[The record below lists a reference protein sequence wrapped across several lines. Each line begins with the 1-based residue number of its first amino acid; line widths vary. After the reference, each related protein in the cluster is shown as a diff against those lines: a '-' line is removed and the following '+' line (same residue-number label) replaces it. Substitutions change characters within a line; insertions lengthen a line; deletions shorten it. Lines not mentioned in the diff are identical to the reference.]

1 VNREDAL
8 HLARWSE
15 FLVANGLSAVTVKH
29 YRYAMLRLLAEANVG
44 ILGIEEPQIV
54 AFLASLGKRAH
65 SRQLYLRAFKSFY
78 GWAFER
84 SYITTNPAAHLHPK
98 APIDPPPDAYSPE
111 EIASLVRAAGARD
124 PRYGHAILAC
134 YALGLRR
141 SELCGILPED
151 IDWQGRRVY
160 IRCAKGDRPRWVEA
174 NELALESLRA
184 LSFASG
190 DSRIRLVGFHPQWFT
205 MIVNRAAKEAG
216 LPPNRRRAHM
226 LRASFVTELLGQGV
240 PVSVASRLVGH
251 ANMATTHR
259 YAAVRPEDRRR
270 AVDALPLPVGG

>member
-1 VNREDAL
+1 MNREDAL

-29 YRYAMLRLLAEANVG
+29 YRYAMLRLLAEAGVG
-44 ILGIEEPQIV
+44 ILDVKEEHV
-54 AFLASLGKRAH
+54 VTFLTTLGRRAH

-78 GWAFER
+78 GWAADRELLPR
-84 SYITTNPAAHLHPK
+84 GSGNPAAHLHPK

-160 IRCAKGDRPRWVEA
+160 IRCAKGDRPRWVEM
-174 NELALESLRA
+174 NEIARKALEA
-184 LSFASG
+184 LIQPSQSKGVIIPLTNLAMAP
-190 DSRIRLVGFHPQWFT
+190 R
-205 MIVNRAAKEAG
+205 MG
-216 LPPNRRRAHM
+216 L
-226 LRASFVTELLGQGV
+226 
-240 PVSVASRLVGH
+240 
-251 ANMATTHR
+251 
-259 YAAVRPEDRRR
+259 
-270 AVDALPLPVGG
+270 

>member
-29 YRYAMLRLLAEANVG
+29 YRYAMLRLVSEANVG
-44 ILGIEEPQIV
+44 ILGIGEPQIV

-84 SYITTNPAAHLHPK
+84 NYIETNPAAHLHPK

-160 IRCAKGDRPRWVEA
+160 IRCAKGDRPRWVEM
-174 NELALESLRA
+174 NEIARKALEA
-184 LSFASG
+184 LIQPSQSKGVIIPLTNLAMAP
-190 DSRIRLVGFHPQWFT
+190 R
-205 MIVNRAAKEAG
+205 MG
-216 LPPNRRRAHM
+216 L
-226 LRASFVTELLGQGV
+226 
-240 PVSVASRLVGH
+240 
-251 ANMATTHR
+251 
-259 YAAVRPEDRRR
+259 
-270 AVDALPLPVGG
+270 